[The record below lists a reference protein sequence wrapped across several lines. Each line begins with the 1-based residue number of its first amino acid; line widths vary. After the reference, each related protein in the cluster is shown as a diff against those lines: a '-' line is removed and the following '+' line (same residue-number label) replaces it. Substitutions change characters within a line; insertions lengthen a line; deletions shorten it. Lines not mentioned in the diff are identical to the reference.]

1 MTAQMV
7 MNSIATPHSWGL
19 TTPKHSSSRTVV
31 SPASR
36 CFLPAQARRPRTR
49 LETET
54 SNSISEGIAKAEAEV
69 KKGRRTAFV
78 KGTISMSL
86 GVGYL
91 ASERFRVSNMR
102 VRAHREVDWE
112 KLFKAEAMKKEE
124 LKEYLN
130 EDPIWLWVFKSW
142 YSGIN
147 GALQFLWSQPSTV
160 KYIEWPSI
168 KSTVKMALLTL
179 VVVMFLMVFLYSV
192 DSLFRYILKSSMRPM
207 A

>member
-142 YSGIN
+142 YRFVQSSPVCVQVQYV
-147 GALQFLWSQPSTV
+147 LQN
-160 KYIEWPSI
+160 
-168 KSTVKMALLTL
+168 
-179 VVVMFLMVFLYSV
+179 
-192 DSLFRYILKSSMRPM
+192 
-207 A
+207 